1 MNSPSETKELSNKFQ
16 TFFSSL
22 PEQHSTTLPFRV
34 NMYRQK
40 SGNDNTYDCE
50 FPEDCSFFIE
60 QSFRAS
66 VAPINKNKDLDRRWV
81 RAKVIHLDSGKFIE
95 VENPYINKEIEQKVI
110 NHIDTTEIEKFSNTQ
125 VRVKF
130 LERKEN

>member
-1 MNSPSETKELSNKFQ
+1 MNSPSETKSELSNKFQ

-22 PEQHSTTLPFRV
+22 PTQHSTSLPFRV

-40 SGNDNTYDCE
+40 SGNDNTFNDNTFDCK

-81 RAKVIHLDSGKFIE
+81 RAKVTHLDSGKFIE
-95 VENPYINKEIEQKVI
+95 VENPYINKEIEQKVMSLQI
-110 NHIDTTEIEKFSNTQ
+110 CQ
-125 VRVKF
+125 
-130 LERKEN
+130 